1 MGAIFIEGDTK
12 AIWEALTQEEKLN
25 KWFASGAT
33 FHIPELAEGEK
44 VTVTLQ
50 PTKESQLTQNNT
62 RTVMIDT
69 IVPFQEISFIIE
81 GDAKRYSF
89 KLKED
94 ATGTTVRVNASM
106 FDQSL
111 ERLKTMIE
119 KRNEL

>member
-25 KWFASGAT
+25 KWFASGAS

-44 VTVTLQ
+44 ITVTLQ
-50 PTKESQLTQNNT
+50 PKESQLTQT
-62 RTVMIDT
+62 RTIMIDT
-69 IVPFQEISFIIE
+69 IVPFQEISFVIE
-81 GDAKRYSF
+81 GESKKYSF